1 MIAGSDNDGRD
12 CVVDVLQG
20 EMRWASGIIYRGL
33 WKKGVLVK
41 MASGALLLASLSL
54 SLSLFLLLNAHCASR
69 VFAAWNCGLLMQRTT
84 SSSIVV

>member
-33 WKKGVLVK
+33 WKKGVLVE

-54 SLSLFLLLNAHCASR
+54 FPLFLLLSAHCASR
-69 VFAAWNCGLLMQRTT
+69 VFAAWDCGLLMQRTT
-84 SSSIVV
+84 SSSTVV